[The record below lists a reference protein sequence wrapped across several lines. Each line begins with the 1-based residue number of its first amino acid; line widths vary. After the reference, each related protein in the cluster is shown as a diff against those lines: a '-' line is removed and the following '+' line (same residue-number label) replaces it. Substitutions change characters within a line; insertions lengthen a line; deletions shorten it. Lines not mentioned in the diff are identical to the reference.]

1 MVDKSTKKGSD
12 SGLKKVNTIIWL
24 VAGLLTILLTIYTFF
39 IIADL
44 RNLIP

>member
-1 MVDKSTKKGSD
+1 MAKKIEKGSD
-12 SGLKKVNTIIWL
+12 LKKVNTIVWL
-24 VAGLLTILLTIYTFF
+24 IAGVLTILLTLYTFF